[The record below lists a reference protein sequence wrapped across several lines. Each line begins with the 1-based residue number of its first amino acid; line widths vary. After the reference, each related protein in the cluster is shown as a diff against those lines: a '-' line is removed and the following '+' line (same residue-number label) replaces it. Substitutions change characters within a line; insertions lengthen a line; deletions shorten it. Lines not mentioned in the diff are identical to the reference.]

1 MMAWQGV
8 ILLYAFSID
17 LKTAS
22 KEIGF
27 RMLNGKISIS
37 LTSYKYH
44 SKYITSYCLRMVAN
58 LGYPVV
64 NQFVI
69 LKNIPLYV
77 TSFVN
82 MGFTSFLKFP
92 RPSSVCCNSWLTRSS
107 SLQRIILPWWWWS
120 LVTSVLFH
128 SDDWWQSSNLFNRLV
143 HYWLQPFSLASTI
156 PCDWSTTTTVEEAV
170 ISG

>member
-27 RMLNGKISIS
+27 RMLNGKTSIS

-44 SKYITSYCLRMVAN
+44 WKYISYCLRMVAN

-64 NQFVI
+64 NWVVI
-69 LKNIPLYV
+69 FKNIPLYV

-82 MGFTSFLKFP
+82 VGFTSFLKFP

-107 SLQRIILPWWWWS
+107 SLQRIILPWS
-120 LVTSVLFH
+120 LVTSVLSH

>member
-27 RMLNGKISIS
+27 RMLNGQTSIS

-44 SKYITSYCLRMVAN
+44 WKYISYCLRMVAN

-64 NQFVI
+64 NWVVI
-69 LKNIPLYV
+69 FKNIPLYV

-82 MGFTSFLKFP
+82 VGFTSFLKFP

-107 SLQRIILPWWWWS
+107 SLQRIILPWWS
-120 LVTSVLFH
+120 LVTSVLSR